1 MPQVA
6 SAPLVMASLSPKV
19 VNYSK
24 KKLCNIGPGKGQ
36 QVFVLT
42 QHSKLRK
49 AERVFT
55 NHLKI
60 TLALALTFQHLNFVA
75 QFNTQKWAR
84 CRTDLMVD

>member
-1 MPQVA
+1 MSQVA
-6 SAPLVMASLSPKV
+6 RAPLGMARLSPEV

-55 NHLKI
+55 NHLNI
-60 TLALALTFQHLNFVA
+60 ILALSLKF
-75 QFNTQKWAR
+75 R
-84 CRTDLMVD
+84 SSI

>member
-6 SAPLVMASLSPKV
+6 SAPLGMATLSPEV

-49 AERVFT
+49 AERVFS

-60 TLALALTFQHLNFVA
+60 ILALPLKFRSSF
-75 QFNTQKWAR
+75 
-84 CRTDLMVD
+84 